1 LLKSAP
7 FDLIEE
13 CASGERKL
21 WRAVLARAINDLV
34 GAIPTCSGRPEVRE
48 EAMLDAR
55 RFFIEKPNDVRAIC
69 AVAGL
74 PAHVVL
80 RSMRDV
86 IAAGEAIAKVADDAG
101 VDLALDRGKGAAKI
115 VAASCKRELGKLTR
129 AETKLALK
137 YARNLHVCRQINQAA
152 RRSA

>member
-1 LLKSAP
+1 MLKSAL

-55 RFFIEKPNDVRAIC
+55 KFFVERPNDVRAIC

-86 IAAGEAIAKVADDAG
+86 ITVGEAVARAADDAG

-115 VAASCKRELGKLTR
+115 AAASCKRELSRLTR

-137 YARNLHVCRQINQAA
+137 YARNLHGCRQIDQVA
-152 RRSA
+152 RRRA